1 MNTRLSRVNEL
12 LKRELGNIV
21 QKDLDL
27 PKGTLTTITHVE
39 AFPNLQGAKV
49 YVSVLPEPQTQE
61 VFRIL
66 KENVY
71 DVQQVLNKR
80 LNMRPVPK
88 IQWVEDAD
96 TPQIQRVEELLEQIK
111 KKG

>member
-21 QKDLDL
+21 QKELDL
-27 PKGTLTTITHVE
+27 PKGTLATITRVE
-39 AFPNLQGAKV
+39 AFSNLQGAKV
-49 YVSVLPEPQTQE
+49 YVSILPEPQIRE

-66 KENVY
+66 RENVY
-71 DVQQVLNKR
+71 DVQQALNKR

-88 IQWVEDAD
+88 IQWMEDTA
-96 TPQIQRVEELLEQIK
+96 TPQVQKVEELLEQIK
-111 KKG
+111 KKE